1 MARFS
6 IIIPIFNV
14 EAYLKQAIDS
24 VLKQSFRDFE
34 LVLVD
39 DGSKDASPQICDE
52 YQEADSRVVVL
63 HKKNGGAAAAR
74 NDGIRMATGEY
85 VTFMDSDDY
94 WDDPEALGKM
104 DAKLSETDADVL
116 ETRLKAFNCQ
126 TGKVQYA
133 KQFPPELLKEL
144 STPEALRTLISTATY
159 QVSAGLKVIRR
170 AFLMEHALFFPEGV
184 TCEDILWGI
193 RISAAYPRYAFMN
206 LYFYCYREGRPGS
219 VTSNIR
225 EKNIQDYL
233 YILTQSYEAVE
244 QADSALGESL
254 RGYLLYQTMIALAL
268 VQNLSVEKS
277 IRADYFAQLR
287 RLCGADLRKPA
298 LHPKAKKALLIYKLF
313 GFRAMAF
320 VLGRYL
326 SVR

>member
-1 MARFS
+1 MPRFS
-6 IIIPIFNV
+6 IIIPVYNV
-14 EAYLKQAIDS
+14 EGYLKQTVDS
-24 VLKQSFRDFE
+24 VLNQSFCDFE

-39 DGSKDASPQICDE
+39 DGSKDTSPQICDE
-52 YQEADSRVVVL
+52 YQKEDSRVVVL

-85 VTFMDSDDY
+85 VTFLDSDDY
-94 WDDPEALGKM
+94 WDDPETLEKI

-116 ETRLKAFNCQ
+116 ETRLKSFNCQ
-126 TGKVQYA
+126 TGKVQEA
-133 KQFPPELLKEL
+133 KQFPPELLKGL

-159 QVSAGLKVIRR
+159 KVHAGLKVIRR
-170 AFLMEHALFFPEGV
+170 TFLMEHSLFFPEGV

-233 YILTQSYEAVE
+233 YILTHSYGAVE
-244 QADSALGESL
+244 QADPALRESL
-254 RGYLLYQTMIALAL
+254 RGYLLYQTMIAIAL
-268 VQNLSVEKS
+268 VQNLSMT
-277 IRADYFAQLR
+277 
-287 RLCGADLRKPA
+287 GA
-298 LHPKAKKALLIYKLF
+298 
-313 GFRAMAF
+313 
-320 VLGRYL
+320 
-326 SVR
+326 

>member
-1 MARFS
+1 MPRFS
-6 IIIPIFNV
+6 IIIPVYNV
-14 EAYLKQAIDS
+14 EGYLKQTVDS
-24 VLKQSFRDFE
+24 VLNQSFCDFE

-39 DGSKDASPQICDE
+39 DGSKDTSPQICDE
-52 YQEADSRVVVL
+52 YQKEDSRVVVL

-85 VTFMDSDDY
+85 VTFLDSDDY
-94 WDDPEALGKM
+94 WDDPETLEKI
-104 DAKLSETDADVL
+104 DVKLSETDADVL
-116 ETRLKAFNCQ
+116 ETRLKSFNCQ
-126 TGKVQYA
+126 TGKVQEA
-133 KQFPPELLKEL
+133 KQFPPELLKGL

-159 QVSAGLKVIRR
+159 KVHAGLKVIRR
-170 AFLMEHALFFPEGV
+170 TFLMEHSLFFPEGV

-225 EKNIQDYL
+225 EKNLQDYL
-233 YILTQSYEAVE
+233 YILTHSYGAVE
-244 QADSALGESL
+244 QADPALRESL
-254 RGYLLYQTMIALAL
+254 RGYLLYQTMIAIAL

-277 IRADYFAQLR
+277 IRAGYFAQLR
-287 RLCGADLRKPA
+287 ALCKADLRKPA
-298 LHPKAKKALLIYKLF
+298 LHPKAKKALLVYKLF

-326 SVR
+326 SIR

>member
-1 MARFS
+1 MPRFS
-6 IIIPIFNV
+6 IIIPVYNV
-14 EAYLKQAIDS
+14 EGYLKQTVDS
-24 VLKQSFRDFE
+24 VLNQSFCDFE

-39 DGSKDASPQICDE
+39 DGSQDTSPQICDK
-52 YQEADSRVVVL
+52 YQKEDSRVVVL

-74 NDGIRMATGEY
+74 NDGILMATGEY
-85 VTFMDSDDY
+85 VTFLDSDDY
-94 WDDPEALGKM
+94 WDDPETLEKI

-116 ETRLKAFNCQ
+116 ETRLKSFNCQ
-126 TGKVQYA
+126 TGKVQEA
-133 KQFPPELLKEL
+133 KQFPPELLKGL

-159 QVSAGLKVIRR
+159 KVHAGLKVIRR
-170 AFLMEHALFFPEGV
+170 TFLMEHSLFFPEGV

-225 EKNIQDYL
+225 EKNLQDYL

-254 RGYLLYQTMIALAL
+254 RGYLLYQTMIAIAL
-268 VQNLSVEKS
+268 VQNLSMT
-277 IRADYFAQLR
+277 
-287 RLCGADLRKPA
+287 GA
-298 LHPKAKKALLIYKLF
+298 
-313 GFRAMAF
+313 
-320 VLGRYL
+320 
-326 SVR
+326 